1 MQVQSRACGQLASQT
16 LSIIQLLA
24 FAKHIYPHYMCVS
37 IHINIFHTLHYAK
50 NTEKLLAKKLLA
62 VLYVILCHINNRAAW
77 KWIVCTVIFLHQ

>member
-37 IHINIFHTLHYAK
+37 IHINIFSHPALR
-50 NTEKLLAKKLLA
+50 EKHRKMVGEKAFSRIICYL
-62 VLYVILCHINNRAAW
+62 VSY
-77 KWIVCTVIFLHQ
+77 